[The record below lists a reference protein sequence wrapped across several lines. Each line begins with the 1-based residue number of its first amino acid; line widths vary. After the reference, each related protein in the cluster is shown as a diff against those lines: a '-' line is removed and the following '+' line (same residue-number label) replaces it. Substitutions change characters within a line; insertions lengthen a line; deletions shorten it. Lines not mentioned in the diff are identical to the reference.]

1 MENKIIE
8 LYLSGIGSTTIC
20 KLIPNVTKR
29 QVLKILKKN
38 NLTRNRLL
46 GDDFYK
52 NYWMENNMWCG
63 FYTCTICNNQIKF
76 CVNEKSLLNRN
87 LKRKKECKKCSLSKQ
102 IGEGNPFFNKKHSK
116 ESKNLISKKRIGIC
130 TSDHMSKQEYKDMFS
145 NMAKERWDSGKMEET
160 RTKLSILMKKRIANG
175 ELKSFNRSKPE
186 FEIIKYLESIN
197 LKVQPSFIIESKIF
211 DIYIPDLNLLIEYN
225 GDYWHCNPKKYNSTY
240 YNKKKGKTAKEIW
253 EYDKNK
259 LDLAKKYNYNC
270 FVIWESDYKKN
281 KNIIRELISQHDNK
295 HY

>member
-1 MENKIIE
+1 
-8 LYLSGIGSTTIC
+8 
-20 KLIPNVTKR
+20 
-29 QVLKILKKN
+29 
-38 NLTRNRLL
+38 
-46 GDDFYK
+46 
-52 NYWMENNMWCG
+52 
-63 FYTCTICNNQIKF
+63 
-76 CVNEKSLLNRN
+76 
-87 LKRKKECKKCSLSKQ
+87 
-102 IGEGNPFFNKKHSK
+102 
-116 ESKNLISKKRIGIC
+116 
-130 TSDHMSKQEYKDMFS
+130 MSKQEYKDMFS

-186 FEIIKYLESIN
+186 FEIIKYLENIN